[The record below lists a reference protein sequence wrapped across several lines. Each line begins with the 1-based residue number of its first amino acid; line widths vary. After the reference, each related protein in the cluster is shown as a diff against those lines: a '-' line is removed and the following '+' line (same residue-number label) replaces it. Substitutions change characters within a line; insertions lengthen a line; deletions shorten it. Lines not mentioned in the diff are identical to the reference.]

1 MATETHDALSATASA
16 CLSSGGSPSDM
27 PQLCGAW
34 FGNQIFWLAIAL
46 IVLYF
51 ILSRIAL
58 PRIAAVLAERQ
69 GTITNDLAAAE
80 DLKAK
85 ATEAEEAYKQALAD
99 AKAEAQKIIAE
110 TKASIKKDLDRA
122 NEEADAEIKA
132 KTAEGEKKIAEIR
145 EGALD
150 AVKEVAKDVTTEL
163 VASMG
168 QKADG
173 RSVSAA
179 VNARMKG

>member
-1 MATETHDALSATASA
+1 MASEAQAADHAAESA
-16 CLSSGGSPSDM
+16 SGL
-27 PQLCGAW
+27 PQLDFST
-34 FGNQIFWLAIAL
+34 FGNQIFWLLVAL
-46 IVLYF
+46 VVIYF

-85 ATEAEEAYKQALAD
+85 AVQAEEAYKQALAE
-99 AKAEAQKIIAE
+99 ARAEAQKIVAE
-110 TKASIKKDLDRA
+110 TKSAIKADLDRA
-122 NEEADAEIKA
+122 NADAETEIEA

-145 EGALD
+145 ESALD
-150 AVKEVAKDVTTEL
+150 AVRDVAKDVTADL
-163 VASMG
+163 VAAMG

-173 RSVSAA
+173 RSVTAA

>member
-1 MATETHDALSATASA
+1 MATETHDAVSA
-16 CLSSGGSPSDM
+16 CLDSGGGAVGM
-27 PQLCGAW
+27 PQLCGDW

>member
-1 MATETHDALSATASA
+1 MASEAQAADHAAQSA
-16 CLSSGGSPSDM
+16 SGL
-27 PQLCGAW
+27 PQLDAST
-34 FGNQIFWLAIAL
+34 FGNQIFWLLVAL
-46 IVLYF
+46 VVIYF

-85 ATEAEEAYKQALAD
+85 AVQAEEAYKKALAE
-99 AKAEAQKIIAE
+99 ARAEAQKIVAE
-110 TKASIKKDLDRA
+110 TNSAIKADLDRA
-122 NEEADAEIKA
+122 NTEADAQIKA
-132 KTAEGEKKIAEIR
+132 RTEEGEKKIAEIR
-145 EGALD
+145 ESALD
-150 AVKEVAKDVTTEL
+150 AVRDVAKDVTAEL
-163 VASMG
+163 VAAMG

-173 RSVSAA
+173 RSVTAA

>member
-1 MATETHDALSATASA
+1 MATETHDAVSA
-16 CLSSGGSPSDM
+16 CLDSGGGAVGM
-27 PQLCGAW
+27 PQLCGDW

-46 IVLYF
+46 VVLYF

-80 DLKAK
+80 DLKAR

-99 AKAEAQKIIAE
+99 AKAEAQRISAE
-110 TKASIKKDLDRA
+110 TKEAMKDELAKA
-122 NEEADAEIKA
+122 NEEADARIAE
-132 KTAEGEKKIAEIR
+132 KTAEGEKKIEEIR
-145 EGALD
+145 ASAAE
-150 AVKEVAKDVTTEL
+150 AVREVARDVTSEL
-163 VASMG
+163 VSAMG

-173 RSVSAA
+173 RSVNAA
-179 VNARMKG
+179 VDAQLKE

>member
-1 MATETHDALSATASA
+1 MASEAKAAESA
-16 CLSSGGSPSDM
+16 SGL
-27 PQLCGAW
+27 PQLDFST
-34 FGNQIFWLAIAL
+34 FGNQIFWLTVAL
-46 IVLYF
+46 VVLYF

-69 GTITNDLAAAE
+69 GTITNDLTAAE
-80 DLKAK
+80 DLKAR
-85 ATEAEEAYKQALAD
+85 AVEAEEAYKQALAD

-110 TKASIKKDLDRA
+110 TKAAIREDLDRA
-122 NEEADAEIKA
+122 TEEADAEIKA
-132 KTAEGEKKIAEIR
+132 RTAEGEKKIAGIR
-145 EGALD
+145 AGALD
-150 AVKEVAKDVTTEL
+150 AVKDVAKDVTAEL

-173 RSVSAA
+173 RSVTAA

>member
-1 MATETHDALSATASA
+1 MATETHDAVSA
-16 CLSSGGSPSDM
+16 CLDSGGGAVGM
-27 PQLCGAW
+27 PQLCGDW
-34 FGNQIFWLAIAL
+34 FGNQIFWLAVAL
-46 IVLYF
+46 VVLYF

-58 PRIAAVLAERQ
+58 PRIAAVMAERQ

-80 DLKAK
+80 DLKAR
-85 ATEAEEAYKQALAD
+85 ATEAEEAYKKALAD

-110 TKASIKKDLDRA
+110 TKASIREDLDRA

-132 KTAEGEKKIAEIR
+132 RTDEGEKKIAEIR
-145 EGALD
+145 AGALD
-150 AVKEVAKDVTTEL
+150 AVKDVAKDVTTEL
-163 VASMG
+163 VGAMG

>member
-1 MATETHDALSATASA
+1 VALVV
-16 CLSSGGSPSDM
+16 
-27 PQLCGAW
+27 
-34 FGNQIFWLAIAL
+34 I
-46 IVLYF
+46 YF

-85 ATEAEEAYKQALAD
+85 AVQAEEAYKKALAE
-99 AKAEAQKIIAE
+99 ARAEAQKIVAE
-110 TKASIKKDLDRA
+110 TNSAIKADLDRA
-122 NEEADAEIKA
+122 NTEADAQIKA
-132 KTAEGEKKIAEIR
+132 RTEEGEKKIAEIR
-145 EGALD
+145 ESALD
-150 AVKEVAKDVTTEL
+150 AVRDVAKDVTAEL
-163 VASMG
+163 VAAMG

-173 RSVSAA
+173 RSVTAA

>member
-1 MATETHDALSATASA
+1 MASEAQAADHAAQSA
-16 CLSSGGSPSDM
+16 SGL
-27 PQLCGAW
+27 PQLDAST
-34 FGNQIFWLAIAL
+34 FGNQIFWLVVAL
-46 IVLYF
+46 VVIYF

-85 ATEAEEAYKQALAD
+85 AVQAEEAYKKALAE
-99 AKAEAQKIIAE
+99 ARAEAQKIVAE
-110 TKASIKKDLDRA
+110 TNSAIKADLDRA
-122 NEEADAEIKA
+122 NTEADAQIKA
-132 KTAEGEKKIAEIR
+132 RTEEGEKKIAEIR
-145 EGALD
+145 ESALD
-150 AVKEVAKDVTTEL
+150 AVRDVAKDVTAEL
-163 VASMG
+163 VAAMG

-173 RSVSAA
+173 RSVTAA

>member
-1 MATETHDALSATASA
+1 MATETHDAVSA
-16 CLSSGGSPSDM
+16 CLDSGGGAIGM
-27 PQLCGAW
+27 PQLCGEW

-46 IVLYF
+46 VVLYF

-80 DLKAK
+80 DLKAR
-85 ATEAEEAYKQALAD
+85 ATEAEEAYKKALAD
-99 AKAEAQKIIAE
+99 AKAEAQKIIAA
-110 TKASIKKDLDRA
+110 TKASIKEDLAKA

-132 KTAEGEKKIAEIR
+132 RTDEGEKKIAEIR
-145 EGALD
+145 AGALD
-150 AVKEVAKDVTTEL
+150 AVKDVAKDVTAEL

-173 RSVSAA
+173 RSVNAA